1 MQCRSQ
7 IVTAEHAVQPENIHR
22 KIQHPCSTE
31 GRAKCGRCIAQ
42 GGWLLWISIVIKV
55 PMYMANS

>member
-31 GRAKCGRCIAQ
+31 GRATCGRWYTTRRLATLDINCHQ
-42 GGWLLWISIVIKV
+42 G
-55 PMYMANS
+55 ANVYG